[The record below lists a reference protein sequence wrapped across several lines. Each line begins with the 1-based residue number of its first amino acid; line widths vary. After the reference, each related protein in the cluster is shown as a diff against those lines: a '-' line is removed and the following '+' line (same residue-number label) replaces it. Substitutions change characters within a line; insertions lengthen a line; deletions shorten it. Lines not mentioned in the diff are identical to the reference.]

1 MFIFNQFS
9 EISPPEHCNR
19 RNSPLY
25 CVVNMLI
32 QQYITGYMLNS
43 PEHCQNNSHIDDGII
58 NYLTAQKGRWTNNRY
73 NSHLWLSCL
82 ERQAVTNFTLQS
94 IYKHDFGWATSCPA
108 LFNDR
113 VFQFVIV
120 VCLNIY
126 EWVLDCIVLLL
137 KHFWG
142 TFSHINWVNDY
153 ICF

>member
-9 EISPPEHCNR
+9 EISPPGHSNC
-19 RNSPLY
+19 RNSTLN

-94 IYKHDFGWATSCPA
+94 IYKLSDLMSGIIQRSGLPICHSCLP
-108 LFNDR
+108 
-113 VFQFVIV
+113 
-120 VCLNIY
+120 
-126 EWVLDCIVLLL
+126 
-137 KHFWG
+137 KHL
-142 TFSHINWVNDY
+142 
-153 ICF
+153 